1 MKTLKSIR
9 LDNDLIARVKAR
21 AEISGRSFSNQS
33 ERLMLIGLNESEF
46 AGVKSEKK
54 QVATPE
60 KSNPFI
66 KPTEGA
72 VAAWI
77 LEKGY
82 NFDAESFMA
91 HYESNGWKIGR
102 NKTPMKSWKAACVT
116 WSKSPQRADST
127 TKKSTLRDDL
137 TDTSWAG

>member
-46 AGVKSEKK
+46 AGAKAEKK
-54 QVATPE
+54 QVATPAR
-60 KSNPFI
+60 SNPFI
-66 KPTEGA
+66 KPTEEE

-77 LEKGY
+77 LKKGY
-82 NFDAESFMA
+82 NFDAEAFVA
-91 HYESNGWKIGR
+91 HYDANGWMRGKNKIK
-102 NKTPMKSWKAACVT
+102 NWKACCTT
-116 WSKSPQRADST
+116 WAKSPQRADST
-127 TKKSTLRDDL
+127 TKKASLRDDL